1 MTREE
6 YMAQSAGADPRAA
19 HRTYYAQFVSARTI
33 THVVQRVGPNVL
45 RASTDE
51 HFNDIPLRIWDVVAR
66 GLPIA
71 APFETFGDYATL
83 GGLVCVAKEAAR
95 QWRERAGNDD

>member
-1 MTREE
+1 E
-6 YMAQSAGADPRAA
+6 YMAHSAGAGARAA

-33 THVVQRVGPNVL
+33 THVVQCVGPNVL

-51 HFNDIPLRIWDVVAR
+51 HFNDIPLRVWDAVVC
-66 GLPIA
+66 GLPVA
-71 APFETFGDYATL
+71 VPFKTFGDYATL

-95 QWRERAGNDD
+95 QWLERAGNA

>member
-1 MTREE
+1 
-6 YMAQSAGADPRAA
+6 
-19 HRTYYAQFVSARTI
+19 
-33 THVVQRVGPNVL
+33 
-45 RASTDE
+45 
-51 HFNDIPLRIWDVVAR
+51 VAR

-95 QWRERAGNDD
+95 QWRERDGNAD